1 MFVVNRFLLWRLE
14 TETPAREG
22 ACSVE
27 LLDYTYVTLERGA
40 PSGNSF
46 PVQQRA
52 GSTTRLRMLPAVGT
66 DDLLWANSTTRA
78 AGADAEPLLSRVDVR
93 RPAEAR
99 GDGALDAEP
108 ARGPL
113 HLA

>member
-1 MFVVNRFLLWRLE
+1 MYVYSVCRLGFDPCGSSPYVCERFSVPLFVVNRFLLWRLE

-22 ACSVE
+22 ACSAE

-52 GSTTRLRMLPAVGT
+52 GSTDGG
-66 DDLLWANSTTRA
+66 NSARE
-78 AGADAEPLLSRVDVR
+78 GASS
-93 RPAEAR
+93 
-99 GDGALDAEP
+99 
-108 ARGPL
+108 
-113 HLA
+113 